1 MRKLLFLLNFF
12 IIFNSYGQS
21 LVSKFDVASNGAN
34 SVAFVDK
41 SIGTPRSYQWEFQG
55 GVPAV
60 STEKNPKVSYSSP
73 GKYSV
78 KLKVTDAKGVTSTS
92 VRTLEVSYTVAKE
105 IDLSTGTKED
115 GTLMSE
121 NGEKDADW
129 THLDEKMT
137 IRTIPYTRKPIWIK
151 KMILYLEVGSQQN

>member
-60 STEKNPKVSYSSP
+60 STEKNPRY
-73 GKYSV
+73 
-78 KLKVTDAKGVTSTS
+78 L
-92 VRTLEVSYTVAKE
+92 
-105 IDLSTGTKED
+105 
-115 GTLMSE
+115 
-121 NGEKDADW
+121 
-129 THLDEKMT
+129 
-137 IRTIPYTRKPIWIK
+137 IPHQGNI
-151 KMILYLEVGSQQN
+151 V

>member
-1 MRKLLFLLNFF
+1 M
-12 IIFNSYGQS
+12 
-21 LVSKFDVASNGAN
+21 
-34 SVAFVDK
+34 
-41 SIGTPRSYQWEFQG
+41 
-55 GVPAV
+55 
-60 STEKNPKVSYSSP
+60 
-73 GKYSV
+73 
-78 KLKVTDAKGVTSTS
+78 
-92 VRTLEVSYTVAKE
+92 SYTVAKE

-137 IRTIPYTRKPIWIK
+137 IRTIPYTRKPYLDK